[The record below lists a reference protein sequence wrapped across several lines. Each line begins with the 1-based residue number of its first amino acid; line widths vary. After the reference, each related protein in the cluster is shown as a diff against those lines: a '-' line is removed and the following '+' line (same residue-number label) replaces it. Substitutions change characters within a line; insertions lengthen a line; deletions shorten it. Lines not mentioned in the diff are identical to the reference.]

1 MERLSSSASDD
12 VHRTAFRTHH
22 GHFGLTNGSATFQAL
37 MNDILKSFLRRFV
50 LVFFMIFTSIA
61 LLGRNTCSRYSS
73 SSSCSAPTNCSSSN
87 PSFFLVRHLWHIW
100 GISSQQTVLLWI
112 PPRFLQFLGLS
123 GYYHKFIAGYGAI
136 DEPLTALLKGAA
148 FTCTPQA
155 DAAFLALKEKLKS
168 APLLQLPD
176 FSKHFYVDCDASGTD
191 FGAVPHQG
199 DGALS
204 DFSHA
209 IAPHHAK
216 LPAYERELTGLVKAV
231 RNWQPYLWGDLSQF
245 ALITAV

>member
-1 MERLSSSASDD
+1 
-12 VHRTAFRTHH
+12 
-22 GHFGLTNGSATFQAL
+22 
-37 MNDILKSFLRRFV
+37 
-50 LVFFMIFTSIA
+50 
-61 LLGRNTCSRYSS
+61 
-73 SSSCSAPTNCSSSN
+73 
-87 PSFFLVRHLWHIW
+87 
-100 GISSQQTVLLWI
+100 
-112 PPRFLQFLGLS
+112 LS
-123 GYYHKFIAGYGAI
+123 GYYRKFIAGYGAI

>member
-1 MERLSSSASDD
+1 
-12 VHRTAFRTHH
+12 
-22 GHFGLTNGSATFQAL
+22 
-37 MNDILKSFLRRFV
+37 
-50 LVFFMIFTSIA
+50 
-61 LLGRNTCSRYSS
+61 
-73 SSSCSAPTNCSSSN
+73 
-87 PSFFLVRHLWHIW
+87 
-100 GISSQQTVLLWI
+100 
-112 PPRFLQFLGLS
+112 LS
-123 GYYHKFIAGYGAI
+123 GYYRKFIAGYGAI

-148 FTCTPQA
+148 FTYTPQA

-231 RNWQPYLWGDLSQF
+231 RNWQPYLWDRPFTVRTDHRSLKFILDQR
-245 ALITAV
+245 LTTIPQHTWVTKL